1 MKGIIASDMY
11 IIDQLL
17 RKQSIN
23 CGGMWMIC
31 LKHAM
36 TTYVGLCEGLSGEIG
51 LLIEDNTYR

>member
-1 MKGIIASDMY
+1 MKDFVASDMY
-11 IIDQLL
+11 ISGHLL
-17 RKQSIN
+17 RKQQIN

-51 LLIEDNTYR
+51 LLIEDDTYR